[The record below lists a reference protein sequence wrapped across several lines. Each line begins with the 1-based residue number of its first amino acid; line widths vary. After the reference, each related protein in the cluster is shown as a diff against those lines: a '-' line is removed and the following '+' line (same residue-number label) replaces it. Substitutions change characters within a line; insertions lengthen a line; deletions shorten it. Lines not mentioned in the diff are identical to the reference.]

1 MFYLKVLYITHVDM
15 KDCSSGSS
23 VRPIKILNAFNEL
36 GWQVDIVAG
45 FSNPANIPART
56 ATVRKFIKKLKTE
69 SDYDFCYIE
78 PPAGPMFTPADLS
91 LMKLVHKKKIPTAIF
106 YRDAYWKLADW
117 FKNCTSS
124 ALKTRVI
131 CAMQKYQWEFIQK
144 YCDVIYGSTESFCE
158 AMEPIRKMKLLPPAG
173 EILEKT
179 TDGIPNKKRIVYA
192 GSFSEKAGGKILI
205 DAMEIV
211 NRTMKIDLELVC
223 RKPEFDSMGIDA
235 QKYSWLHVRHIFG
248 EELNKLYL
256 TCDCAVIPREFDLYM
271 SIALPVKLL
280 EYISYGFPVVASDI
294 NETTKFIKKY
304 DIGLVCDCTA
314 QALAESII
322 KIYSDEK
329 QFKKYHDNAIKALM
343 SENLW
348 THRAQQ
354 IAKDC
359 GK

>member
-106 YRDAYWKLADW
+106 YRDAYWKLASW
-117 FKNCTSS
+117 FKEHTSS
-124 ALKTRVI
+124 TLKFGLIYAL
-131 CAMQKYQWEFIQK
+131 QKHQWKLIQK
-144 YCDVIYGSTESFCE
+144 YCDVVYGPTKSFCD
-158 AMEPIRKMKLLPPAG
+158 AMEPDKPMKQLPPAG
-173 EILEKT
+173 EIIEQAQGDITLRNRLIYVGEFSAVCGVPLLLE
-179 TDGIPNKKRIVYA
+179 
-192 GSFSEKAGGKILI
+192 
-205 DAMEIV
+205 AMEIV
-211 NRTMKIDLELVC
+211 NRKIPVELELVC
-223 RKPEFDSMGIDA
+223 RKADYEKHGGTEPRP
-235 QKYSWLHVRHIFG
+235 WLHIHHISG
-248 EELNKLYL
+248 DELKKLYL
-256 TCDCAVIPREFDLYM
+256 NCDAAAVPRSDDSYM
-271 SIALPVKLL
+271 RIALPVKLL
-280 EYISYGFPVVASDI
+280 EYLSFGVPIIATDVL
-294 NETTKFIKKY
+294 ETTNFINKY
-304 DIGLVCDCTA
+304 DIGIICKPD
-314 QALAESII
+314 AESLADAII
-322 KIYSDEK
+322 RLYSSPDLIK
-329 QFKKYHDNAIKALM
+329 RYHDNAIKALM